1 MFGDLYVWLKDVSF
15 YLILV
20 TAVLYVLPSNSY
32 RKYIRFF
39 TGLVLIILLLNPIWS
54 LFEKKEYIGED
65 FIREFEEDYE
75 EKKAEWMKEIED
87 YSVEN
92 ESVKQI
98 EVEEIVIGP

>member
-1 MFGDLYVWLKDVSF
+1 MFGNLYEWLKDVSF

-39 TGLVLIILLLNPIWS
+39 TGLVLIILLLNPVLS
-54 LFEKKEYIGED
+54 LFGMEKYTRGD
-65 FIREFEEDYE
+65 FFEEFEDGYKGEAD
-75 EKKAEWMKEIED
+75 EWMRDTGSDRK
-87 YSVEN
+87 
-92 ESVKQI
+92 I

>member
-1 MFGDLYVWLKDVSF
+1 MFVNLYEWLKDVSF

-39 TGLVLIILLLNPIWS
+39 TGLVLIILLLNPVLS
-54 LFEKKEYIGED
+54 LFGMKEYTEKD
-65 FIREFEEDYE
+65 FIEKFEVGYKGKVDEWKKKMENLNEDNGNDR
-75 EKKAEWMKEIED
+75 K
-87 YSVEN
+87 
-92 ESVKQI
+92 I